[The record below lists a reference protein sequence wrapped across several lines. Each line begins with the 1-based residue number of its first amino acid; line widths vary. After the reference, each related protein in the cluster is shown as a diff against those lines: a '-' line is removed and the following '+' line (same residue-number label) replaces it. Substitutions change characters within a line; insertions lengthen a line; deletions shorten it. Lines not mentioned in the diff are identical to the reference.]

1 MSGAAARGPKAE
13 ALSATFFAFR
23 TPLLPFD
30 AFLSWSDGLSGA
42 AAAPDDASRLERALA
57 SDRSLLRGRLA
68 KLVAEPLIRDALF
81 IASPDLDDALPAWL
95 EDPDS
100 ERGARVER
108 ALVRYFSRM
117 AGRPTPFGLF
127 AGTSVGS
134 VGGRTDLAIGGRE
147 TYRRHSRFDMD
158 YLSALTGALADD
170 PALYG
175 AFEYRPN
182 SSLYRAA
189 GRVHYVETRR
199 SGEERSHHLVAV
211 EDSDA
216 LSSVLERAAAGAAG
230 ASFEA
235 LAAGL
240 VSEDVDREEADGF
253 VRELIESQ
261 VLRPE
266 LEPYLTGPDPSEAL
280 ARQLS
285 ERPETARIGER
296 LGNARRSLAAL
307 DGEGLA
313 VPPARYRAVARELEG
328 LPAPVRL
335 SKLFQVDLIK
345 PAPDARLGGA
355 VLDEI
360 LHGVSIA
367 IAFVEARGPDND
379 LSRFRDA
386 FVERYGA
393 REVPLTEALDEE
405 AGIGFPPAPGDG
417 GGGGARL
424 LDKLELE
431 AAGGAP
437 SVSWSERT
445 TYLLRRLNDALE
457 TGALEILIDPKDV
470 ERLRPK
476 ETPQLP
482 AAFAV
487 VATVVASDEALSRGD
502 FRIVWNGAEGPSGAR
517 LLGRFCHADAGLER
531 CVEEHAR
538 AEERNDPD
546 AVFAEVVHLPQG
558 RIGNVLFRPVLRGHE
573 IPYLGRSGISDDRKI
588 PISDL
593 FLSVVSGR
601 VVLRSARLGRRV
613 IPRLTSAHNFR
624 RETLDLYHFL
634 CELQDQDSPGPVG
647 WSWGPLWRAPF
658 LPRVVCG
665 RLVLSLA
672 RWTATRE
679 ELEPIW
685 KNGGTERFQA
695 VQSWRAKRRLP
706 RFVLLAEGDN
716 RLPVDFENVL
726 SVDSFAHR
734 VRNSGEVEFVE
745 LFPGPDELC
754 ARGPEGRFLHELVIP
769 VIRTPAASEA
779 RPAEGP
785 RPASR
790 AVPAAPAIR
799 CFPPG
804 STWLYAK
811 LYTGPASA
819 DRLLRDIV
827 APLVERAVAS
837 GAADRWFF
845 IRYGDPHWHLRL
857 RFRGEPS
864 RLLAEV
870 LPDLHASA
878 AEPLAD
884 GRFWKIQLDTYEP
897 EVERYGGEEAVD
909 AAERIFQADSESAL
923 QILEMLEDGDAGADE
938 RWRIALRGAD
948 AMLGDFGLG
957 LEEKRRVVTS
967 ARDELRKSH
976 RFDEGVRR
984 RVGERFRE
992 VSRSLEALLDE
1003 APRDASGEENGD
1015 TGFAPGLALLRERS
1029 DRIAP
1034 AVRELRALARE
1045 GRLGTSLP
1053 EVAAS
1058 HVHMQ
1063 MNRWLRSDHR
1073 KQELV
1078 LYDFLVRLYES
1089 RAMRAAR
1096 RRDR

>member
-1 MSGAAARGPKAE
+1 MSGAGARGPKADL
-13 ALSATFFAFR
+13 LSATFFAFR

-42 AAAPDDASRLERALA
+42 AAAADDPSQLERALA

-68 KLVAEPLIRDALF
+68 KLVREPLIRDALF
-81 IASPDLDDALPAWL
+81 VSSPDLDDALPAWL

-134 VGGRTDLAIGGRE
+134 IGDRTDLTIGGRE

-189 GRVHYVETRR
+189 GRMHYVETRR
-199 SGEERSHHLVAV
+199 SGEERTHHLVAV

-216 LSSVLERAAAGAAG
+216 LRSVLERAAAGA
-230 ASFEA
+230 SFEA
-235 LAAGL
+235 LASAL

-280 ARQLS
+280 ARQLI

-307 DGEGLA
+307 DREGLA

-328 LPAPVRL
+328 LAAPARL

-345 PAPDARLGGA
+345 PAPDATLGGA

-360 LHGVSIA
+360 LQGVSVA
-367 IAFVEARGPDND
+367 IAFLEARGPDND

-417 GGGGARL
+417 GGGARL
-424 LDKLELE
+424 LDKLGLE
-431 AAGGAP
+431 AAGEAP

-457 TGALEILIDPKDV
+457 TGALEVVLDPKDV

-476 ETPQLP
+476 ETPALP
-482 AAFAV
+482 DAFAV
-487 VATVVASDEALSRGD
+487 VATVVASDEALARGD
-502 FRIVWNGAEGPSGAR
+502 FRVVWGGAEGPSGAR

-538 AEERNDPD
+538 AEERTDPD

-588 PISDL
+588 PVSDL
-593 FLSVVSGR
+593 LLSVASGR

-613 IPRLTSAHNFR
+613 VPRLTSAHNFR
-624 RETLDLYHFL
+624 RESLDLYHFL
-634 CELQDQDSPGPVG
+634 CELQDQDSPGPIG
-647 WSWGPLWRAPF
+647 WNWGPLWRAPF

-672 RWTATRE
+672 RWTAMRE

-685 KNGGTERFQA
+685 KTSGTARFQA
-695 VQSWRAKRRLP
+695 VQSWRTKRRLP

-734 VRNSGEVEFVE
+734 VRNGGEVEFVE
-745 LFPGPDELC
+745 LFPGPDDLC
-754 ARGPEGRFLHELVIP
+754 ARGPEGRFVHELVIP
-769 VIRTPAASEA
+769 VIRTPAANEA

-785 RPASR
+785 RPAPR

-799 CFPPG
+799 RFPPG
-804 STWLYAK
+804 SAWLYAK

-819 DRLLRDIV
+819 DGLLRDIV

-857 RFRGEPS
+857 RLRGEPS
-864 RLLAEV
+864 RLLGEV

-878 AEPLAD
+878 AAPLAD

-897 EVERYGGEEAVD
+897 EVERYGGAEAID
-909 AAERIFQADSESAL
+909 AAERIFQADSECAL
-923 QILEMLEDGDAGADE
+923 RILEMLEEGDAGADE

-948 AMLGDFGLG
+948 AMLEDFGLR
-957 LEEKRRVVTS
+957 LEEKRHVVT
-967 ARDELRKSH
+967 ATRDELRKSH
-976 RFDEGVRR
+976 RFDDGVRR
-984 RVGERFRE
+984 RLGVRFRE
-992 VSRSLEALLDE
+992 VSRSLEALLEE
-1003 APRDASGEENGD
+1003 APQDISGEESGEA
-1015 TGFAPGLALLRERS
+1015 GFAPGLALLRERS

-1034 AVRELRALARE
+1034 AVRDLQTLARE

-1058 HVHMQ
+1058 QVHMQ
-1063 MNRWLRSDHR
+1063 MNRWLRADHR

-1078 LYDFLVRLYES
+1078 LYDFLVRLYDT
-1089 RAMRAAR
+1089 RVMRAAH